1 MDYVKVI
8 VEIAYK
14 IIKVIKK
21 EVLGKEPANDTT
33 AGKGEKSDEKSDI

>member
-21 EVLGKEPANDTT
+21 EILGKNN
-33 AGKGEKSDEKSDI
+33 GKDSKRHSQNTG